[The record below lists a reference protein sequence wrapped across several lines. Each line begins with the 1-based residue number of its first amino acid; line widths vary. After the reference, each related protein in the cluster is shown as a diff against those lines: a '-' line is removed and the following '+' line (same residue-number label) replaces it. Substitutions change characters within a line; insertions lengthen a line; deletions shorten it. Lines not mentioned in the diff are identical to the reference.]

1 MSALDKQ
8 DFYITSSALTF
19 APTYVPTRI
28 SVSKERNLNRE
39 DNFCGT
45 EDVSDLGSK
54 NRVVHIS
61 GVVRE
66 TELQSFGNL
75 LNANYPLR
83 LIAPGWSGEIRVKDG
98 EYEGPRAFDPRNREP
113 LYKYSLNVLS
123 TGKNEAQE
131 HEEHDHSDH
140 EH

>member
-1 MSALDKQ
+1 MSALDKE
-8 DFYITSSALTF
+8 DFYITSSGLTF

-28 SVSKERNLNRE
+28 SISKSRNLNRE

-54 NRVVHIS
+54 NREVHVS
-61 GVVRE
+61 GVLRE
-66 TELQSFGNL
+66 SEIPSFGNL
-75 LNANYPLR
+75 LNANYPLT
-83 LIAPGWSGEIRVKDG
+83 IISPGWSGEIRVMDG
-98 EYEGPRAFDPRNREP
+98 ECEGPRAFDPRNREP

-123 TGKNEAQE
+123 TGKNEGDGHGE
-131 HEEHDHSDH
+131 DDHDDH